1 MSNNTVL
8 NTPSSAT
15 AATEELAQGD
25 RATTLHPFTAVRAYE
40 ADETGGPRIIESAK
54 GIRITDADGKTS
66 IDGFAGLYCVNI
78 GYGRTEVADA
88 ISEQAHQ
95 LAYYHCYAGHTT
107 RALAQLSRRLIDLAP
122 GNMRKV
128 FYGLSGSDANET
140 QAKLVWHYHNL
151 IGKPDKKKIIARER
165 GYHGCSVVSGSMTGM
180 NFYHAH
186 MDLPVLGILHTGVP
200 HYYWGA
206 EAGETELDFSRRRA
220 AELEQM
226 ILAEGADTVGAF
238 IAEPVLGTGGI
249 IPPPQGYWDEI
260 QAVLKKYD
268 VLLIADEVVTAF
280 GRIGAWFGSSVYGME
295 PDLITV
301 AKGLTSAYAPLSAV
315 IIGDRVSDALSSH
328 SDEIGVFSHGYT
340 YSGHPICV
348 AAANA
353 NLDVLQKDQIV
364 EHVADLGNA
373 LRDALAEAVKDS
385 PIIGEVRGVGMLAAI
400 EFVADPENRVRFDA
414 SHKVGAKM
422 STACLAN
429 GLIARAMPHGDILG
443 FAPPLITTLDEIND
457 IADIVRKSV
466 STVCDD
472 LTQAGII

>member
-1 MSNNTVL
+1 MTVNTVL
-8 NTPSSAT
+8 NTASGSS

-40 ADETGGPRIIESAK
+40 ADETGGPRIIESGK

-107 RALAQLSRRLIDLAP
+107 RALAHLSRRLIDLAP

-140 QAKLVWHYHNL
+140 EAKLVWHYHNL
-151 IGKPDKKKIIARER
+151 IGKPNKKKIIARER

-206 EAGETELDFSRRRA
+206 EAGESELDFSRRRA

-364 EHVADLGNA
+364 EHVADLGTS
-373 LRDALAEAVKDS
+373 LRDALADAVKDS

-400 EFVADPENRVRFDA
+400 EFVADPENKVRFDA

-422 STACLAN
+422 SAACLAN

-443 FAPPLITTLDEIND
+443 FAPPLITTLDEINE
-457 IADIVRKSV
+457 IAGIVRKSV

-472 LTQAGII
+472 LAQADII

>member
-1 MSNNTVL
+1 MTDNTVL
-8 NTPSSAT
+8 NTALDSA

-40 ADETGGPRIIESAK
+40 ADETGGPRIIESGK

-122 GNMRKV
+122 GNVRKV

-140 QAKLVWHYHNL
+140 EAKLVWHYHNL

-186 MDLPVLGILHTGVP
+186 MDLPVLGILHTGAP

-280 GRIGAWFGSSVYGME
+280 GRIGAWFGSSVYGMK

-364 EHVADLGNA
+364 EHVAGLGNA
-373 LRDALAEAVKDS
+373 LRDALADAVKES
-385 PIIGEVRGVGMLAAI
+385 PIIGEVRGVGMLVAI
-400 EFVADPENRVRFDA
+400 EFVADPENKVRFDA
-414 SHKVGAKM
+414 RHKVGAKM
-422 STACLAN
+422 SAACLAN

-443 FAPPLITTLDEIND
+443 FAPPLITTLDEINE
-457 IADIVRKSV
+457 IAGIVRKSV
-466 STVCDD
+466 STVCDE
-472 LTQAGII
+472 LAQADII

>member
-1 MSNNTVL
+1 MSNNTVP
-8 NTPSSAT
+8 NTPSSAAT
-15 AATEELAQGD
+15 ATEELAQGD

-40 ADETGGPRIIESAK
+40 ADETGGPRIIESGK

-95 LAYYHCYAGHTT
+95 LAYYHSYAGHTT
-107 RALAQLSRRLIDLAP
+107 RALARLSRRLIDLAP

-140 QAKLVWHYHNL
+140 EAKLVWHYHNL

-165 GYHGCSVVSGSMTGM
+165 GYHGCSVVSGSMTGL
-180 NFYHAH
+180 NFYHDH

-206 EAGETELDFSRRRA
+206 EGGETELEFSRRRA

-249 IPPPQGYWDEI
+249 IPPPEGYWDEI

-280 GRIGAWFGSSVYGME
+280 GRIGAWFGSSVYDMK

-315 IIGDRVSDALSSH
+315 LIGDRVSDALSAH

-353 NLDVLQKDQIV
+353 NLDVLQKEQIV
-364 EHVADLGNA
+364 EHVAGLGNA

-400 EFVADPENRVRFDA
+400 EFVADPENKVRFDA
-414 SHKVGAKM
+414 SHKVGAKV
-422 STACLAN
+422 SAACLAN

-443 FAPPLITTLDEIND
+443 LAPPLITTLDEINE
-457 IADIVRKSV
+457 IAGIVRKSV
-466 STVCDD
+466 STVGDD
-472 LTQAGII
+472 LAKSGVI